1 MIDGNGPTP
10 SSDTKSDESIADT
23 AVRDLALAIDIGGS
37 KMAVGLVTRKGEMVD
52 RDLIRTDRDKNANDL
67 FDSLSAIVKR
77 QMDRAGERHGGR
89 VVVCGIGSAGPIEP
103 DCATVSPLNIPAWRR
118 FPLREAIASIVGVPV
133 HGDLDAKA
141 FALAEGWLGA
151 AKGHSNFIG
160 MVVST
165 GVGGGVVI
173 DGRLLDGASGNAGHI
188 GHVIVNPDGHRCG
201 CGARGCLEAEAS
213 GTAIEAI
220 TGRPATEPTYDTMQR
235 TGRMVGR
242 AVASMCNFFDLSLA
256 VVGGSVALGFGPT
269 FFQSAQEVIDEHC
282 RLDFSRGARIVPA
295 RLGDRSPIIG
305 AGAVAWR
312 GLNRQ

>member
-1 MIDGNGPTP
+1 M
-10 SSDTKSDESIADT
+10 SESDTTSVGVPENAPEIQPG
-23 AVRDLALAIDIGGS
+23 RELALAIDIGGT

-52 RDLIRTDRDKNANDL
+52 RDIIRTDRDKNANDL
-67 FDSLSAIVKR
+67 FDLLAVIVKR
-77 QMDRAGERHGGR
+77 QMERAGERHGGR

-118 FPLREAIASIVGVPV
+118 FPLREAIATIVDVPV

-151 AKGHSNFIG
+151 AKGHSNYLG

-165 GVGGGVVI
+165 GVGGGVVV
-173 DGRLLDGASGNAGHI
+173 DGRMIDGASGNAGHI

-213 GTAIEAI
+213 GSAIEAI
-220 TGRPATEPTYDTMQR
+220 TGRPATEPSYETMQR

-242 AVASMCNFFDLSLA
+242 AVASMCNFFDLPLA

-269 FFQSAQEVIDEHC
+269 FFHAAQEVIDEHC

-295 RLGDRSPIIG
+295 RLGDRSPIVG

-312 GLNRQ
+312 GHNRR